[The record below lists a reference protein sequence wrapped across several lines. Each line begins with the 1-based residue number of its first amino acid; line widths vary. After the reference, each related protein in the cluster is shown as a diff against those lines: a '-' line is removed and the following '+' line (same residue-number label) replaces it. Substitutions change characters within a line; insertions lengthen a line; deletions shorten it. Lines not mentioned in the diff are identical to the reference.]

1 MGKINSFA
9 EECEAVWRGAGLFK
23 AEAWGQIA
31 VSGADAPSFLHR
43 MLSNE
48 VQKSPVGEGRYHGLL
63 DRKAMT
69 LSLFYLLRLGE
80 QEFLAITPPQLG
92 EKTAALLT
100 KMKFIEKVTIRD
112 VSGEKGLLQVI
123 GPKADAVLKDI
134 LSFAPLKA
142 NQSQS
147 LEGDLL
153 IWLEDLFEVPFI
165 SLSGPKEK
173 LAAISQGLSTKTPVL
188 NENTVRLLKMRRV
201 FPEYGVDLEESH
213 ILLEAGVP
221 YAYQRQKGCYP
232 GQEVVERIL
241 AYGKGRTP
249 KRLCGLRVEGEVSL
263 EKGSEI
269 LAPDGGKAGHVTSAM
284 YDPLEKETVVLG
296 YLDNKFVEGAK
307 KLKFENG
314 KLVIQYPPEPVSPPT
329 FS

>member
-9 EECEAVWRGAGLFK
+9 EECEATRRGAGLFK
-23 AEAWGQIA
+23 AEGWGQIA
-31 VSGADAPSFLHR
+31 ISGADAPGFLHR

-48 VQKSPVGEGRYHGLL
+48 VQKLPVGEGRYNGLL

-80 QEFLAITPPQLG
+80 QDFLAITPPQLK
-92 EKTAALLT
+92 EKTASLLT
-100 KMKFIEKVTIRD
+100 KMKFIEKVAIRD
-112 VSGEKGLLQVI
+112 VSEERGLIQVI
-123 GPKADAVLKDI
+123 GPQAEAVLK
-134 LSFAPLKA
+134 
-142 NQSQS
+142 SQR
-147 LEGDLL
+147 LEGDLS
-153 IWLEDLFEVPFI
+153 IWLEDLFEVPI
-165 SLSGPKEK
+165 VSLSGPKDLIEK
-173 LAAISQGLSTKTPVL
+173 YAQELSSKLPIL
-188 NENTVRLLKMRRV
+188 NENTVRLLKMRAA
-201 FPEYGVDLEESH
+201 FPTYGVDLDESH

-241 AYGKGRTP
+241 AYGKGRTS
-249 KRLCGLRVEGEVSL
+249 KRLCSLRVEGEVSL

-269 LAPDGGKAGHVTSAM
+269 LAPDGGKAGNVTSAM

-314 KLVIQYPPEPVSPPT
+314 KLVIQYPPEPISPPT
-329 FS
+329 VS